1 MTFLE
6 RLDLLKSRTG
16 DNNSTLAKRSGIPY
30 TTIDGL
36 YKKGYSNTK
45 LSTLEALCTYFNVTL
60 DFLVFGTEEAEN
72 DYYIPCGIAARRTK
86 SAEWDATLADIE
98 HSRALGA
105 LDALQAEDERQVM
118 ETYHNLTEAQKRRFK
133 RLLEIIKEDDSE

>member
-45 LSTLEALCTYFNVTL
+45 LSTLEALCAYFNVTL
-60 DFLVFGTEEAEN
+60 DYLVFGTEEAESN
-72 DYYIPCGIAARRTK
+72 YYLSHGIATRGK
-86 SAEWDATLADIE
+86 SAEWNATLADIE

-105 LDALQAEDERQVM
+105 LDALQTEDERQVM
-118 ETYHNLTEAQKRRFK
+118 EVYHDLTEAQKRRFK